1 MFSNPRR
8 TCRRVTV
15 VVSSVRVSVHPSV
28 PTLAALVYV
37 CMSNQQYFLGMLIS
51 NGTKSACT

>member
-37 CMSNQQYFLGMLIS
+37 CMSNQQYFS
-51 NGTKSACT
+51 WHANQ